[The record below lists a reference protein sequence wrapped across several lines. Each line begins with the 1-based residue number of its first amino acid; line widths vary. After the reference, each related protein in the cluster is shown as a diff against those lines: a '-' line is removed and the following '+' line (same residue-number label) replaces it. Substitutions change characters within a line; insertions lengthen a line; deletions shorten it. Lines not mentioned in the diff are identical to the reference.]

1 NVGAQTACLFIKDLQ
16 KKVREPDI
24 CGEDGVKFDVN
35 ILATKTLIVNIQ
47 KTPDKTDIKYFIPY
61 VTFNSRYLIRVDT
74 QFTDGHILLGK
85 AFYIRT
91 PWCSSPASNWTVCQ
105 DNVVDIRKALQPR
118 YNNKEKAK
126 HTNRHQSELYMILI
140 ALGLFGCGIIITIV
154 VLVAN
159 EKYHLEDL
167 VREMIV
173 RHWYKCY
180 QNVIKVTKISPSSPK
195 DGTKRIQRLFHE
207 YS

>member
-1 NVGAQTACLFIKDLQ
+1 ML
-16 KKVREPDI
+16 
-24 CGEDGVKFDVN
+24 
-35 ILATKTLIVNIQ
+35 LISI
-47 KTPDKTDIKYFIPY
+47 DCYYFILMISL
-61 VTFNSRYLIRVDT
+61 F
-74 QFTDGHILLGK
+74 LLNF
-85 AFYIRT
+85 A
-91 PWCSSPASNWTVCQ
+91 
-105 DNVVDIRKALQPR
+105 D
-118 YNNKEKAK
+118 NKEKAK

-167 VREMIV
+167 FREMVV

>member
-1 NVGAQTACLFIKDLQ
+1 MISFFLL
-16 KKVREPDI
+16 
-24 CGEDGVKFDVN
+24 
-35 ILATKTLIVNIQ
+35 
-47 KTPDKTDIKYFIPY
+47 YF
-61 VTFNSRYLIRVDT
+61 SD
-74 QFTDGHILLGK
+74 
-85 AFYIRT
+85 
-91 PWCSSPASNWTVCQ
+91 
-105 DNVVDIRKALQPR
+105 
-118 YNNKEKAK
+118 NKEKAK

-167 VREMIV
+167 VREMVV